1 MRKQPLRYLLL
12 LSAIAVPA
20 VTFAEVSEDQVQALE
35 ARIAQLEAG
44 NESGPVSTAKDTQ
57 IKINGFMSAGLTY
70 LDDETVTY
78 DAGTVSSDVNW
89 RNSSRIGLQF
99 DMPVNEKTSAL
110 VQLLALGADDFQ
122 PYLPLAYISYRPTSQ
137 DELRVGRVRTPFFM
151 LSEYLD
157 VGYAYPWARPPV
169 ETYSAVLPI
178 NMEGFSWNHKFVTD
192 SWVHDFQFIFGDA
205 NVDIPGLSGHLDDM
219 NGINVMSTH
228 GDWLLRAGYLQTT
241 RASSTPGGQ
250 LLALEPF
257 GVTPM
262 NDPDASFG
270 GLGVQ
275 YDNGSLLV
283 SAEYTTLK
291 VEGWFPNNDSDS
303 LTVGYR
309 FGKLMPSLT
318 FAESRVTDKS
328 VRTNSMLPLLCD
340 QSTGAMCLG
349 PNPYLPGTY
358 IPYPADLLNKVLD
371 SEQQSVTLGL
381 RYDYLP
387 NASVKFD
394 VSAVIDTGE
403 TWGALTPLD
412 TNGFAGSFDEQLF
425 GKPDTPVMAYRLV
438 FDVVF

>member
-1 MRKQPLRYLLL
+1 M
-12 LSAIAVPA
+12 
-20 VTFAEVSEDQVQALE
+20 QALE
-35 ARIAQLEAG
+35 ARIAQLETVNTDSVA
-44 NESGPVSTAKDTQ
+44 SQARDTG
-57 IKINGFMSAGLTY
+57 IKINGFMSAGATY
-70 LDDETVTY
+70 LDDDTVVY
-78 DAGTVSSDVNW
+78 DAGMLSSNVNW
-89 RNSSRIGLQF
+89 IDSSRVGLQF

-110 VQLLALGADDFQ
+110 VQLLALGADDFS
-122 PYLPLAYISYRPTSQ
+122 PYLPLAYISYRPTPR
-137 DELRVGRVRTPFFM
+137 DEFRAGRVRAPFFM

-157 VGYAYPWARPPV
+157 VGYVYPWARPPL

-178 NMEGFSWNHKFVTD
+178 NMEGISWSHKFITD
-192 SWVHDFQFIFGDA
+192 AWVHDVQFVFGET
-205 NVDIPGLSGHLDDM
+205 NVDIPGLSGHLDDLSGV
-219 NGINVMSTH
+219 NLMSTH

-241 RASSTPGGQ
+241 SANASTASGPLQ
-250 LLALEPF
+250 ALQPF
-257 GVTPM
+257 GVIDMTGA
-262 NDPDASFG
+262 DASFG

-275 YDNGSLLV
+275 YDNGSLLA
-283 SAEYTTLK
+283 SAEYTVLQ
-291 VEGWFPNNDSDS
+291 VEGWFPDNDSSS
-303 LTVGYR
+303 LTLGYR

-328 VRTNSMLPLLCD
+328 VRGPNSMFPLLCD
-340 QSTGAMCLG
+340 QSTGMGCLG
-349 PNPYLPGTY
+349 PNPALPGTY

-394 VSAVIDTGE
+394 VSAVTDTGE

-412 TNGFAGSFDEQLF
+412 TNGFGGSFDEQLF